1 MATMSFIYRSS
12 SRGADYV
19 GSLNMRFIHHRKIKQ
34 LSIPFK
40 LYPEEWDA
48 VQQRIV
54 HKYPDRESYVL
65 QAEKYLKQ
73 SKSLFEQTVCALEKD
88 GHYDV
93 EDIALHFRD
102 DSSDISL
109 QQLVRQLSC
118 ELIRL
123 GQERT
128 AWAYRTAA
136 YGLIEFNKG
145 KDIPMIQ
152 IDNFLIRNYER
163 SMKEKGRSLNTISF
177 YMRNLRAIY
186 NKAVRKG
193 FVENKNENPF
203 WEVYTGVDKTRKRA
217 LDQDEILRLH
227 NLKFSQFP
235 DSEKAVN
242 SVNDESLYKAWRL
255 FFFCFHTRGMS
266 FVDMAYLRKDNIQ
279 GELIRYYRK
288 KTGQLIEIKIT
299 PRLQLLIDSFAND
312 VKNSPYLF
320 PIIHDDNKSKR
331 LYYESGLRQ
340 QNRYLK
346 ILAAKANIDKSLSTH
361 VSRHSWATMAKKENL
376 PIWVISESL
385 GHNNEKTTYTYLA
398 SLDRSVLDN
407 ANDIVSASIDIN
419 ARKQLFATD

>member
-1 MATMSFIYRSS
+1 MSFIYRPS
-12 SRGADYV
+12 SRGTDYV

-40 LYPEEWDA
+40 LYPEEWNAD
-48 VQQRIV
+48 QQRIV
-54 HKYPDRESYVL
+54 HKYPERESYIL
-65 QAEKYLKQ
+65 QAEKYLAQ
-73 SKSLFEQTVCALEKD
+73 SKSLFEQAVCLLEKD

-93 EDIALHFRD
+93 EDIALHFRY
-102 DSSDISL
+102 DSSDMSL

-118 ELIRL
+118 ELVRF

-128 AWAYRTAA
+128 ARAYRTAA

-145 KDIPMIQ
+145 KDIPLIH
-152 IDNFLIRNYER
+152 IDNFLIRSYER

-193 FVENKNENPF
+193 FIENKNENPF
-203 WEVYTGVDKTRKRA
+203 LEVYTGVDKTRKRA
-217 LDQDEILRLH
+217 LNQEEILRLH
-227 NLKFSQFP
+227 NLKFSQFS
-235 DSEKAVN
+235 DSEKVPD
-242 SVNDESLYKAWRL
+242 SLSDVSLYKAWRL

-288 KTGQLIEIKIT
+288 KTGQMIEIKIT
-299 PRLQLLIDSFAND
+299 PRLQSLIDSFAND

-346 ILAAKANIDKSLSTH
+346 ILASQANIDKSLSTH

-419 ARKQLFATD
+419 PRKQLFATD